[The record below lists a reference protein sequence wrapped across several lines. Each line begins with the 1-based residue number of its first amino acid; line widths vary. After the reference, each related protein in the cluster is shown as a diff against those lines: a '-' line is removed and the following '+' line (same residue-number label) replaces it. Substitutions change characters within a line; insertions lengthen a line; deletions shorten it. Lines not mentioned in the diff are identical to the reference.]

1 MDEWIGMDTCE
12 NQSDLGGEGIINSN
26 QIWLLILE
34 DMENLYVNIEIF
46 RKYCFHKNNHIVQ
59 APTFD

>member
-1 MDEWIGMDTCE
+1 MDTCE
-12 NQSDLGGEGIINSN
+12 NQSELCGEGIINNN

-46 RKYCFHKNNHIVQ
+46 RKYCFHKNNDIVQ